1 MKTRWILPLAAT
13 AALYGQNS
21 FQNSSWLAIS
31 HQRGPQLEGQA
42 GPVLGKP
49 FSGTEIR
56 TSKSPLADGSTAG
69 KTSTS
74 KIYRDAE
81 GRMRSEG
88 GNATMLFDAP
98 TMTNYTIGSK
108 GCSYMPLS
116 DKQNII
122 IAASNGG
129 TAWSSFG
136 PRKSGQD
143 PHIITEDLGFQV
155 VNGVSAKGM
164 RETITIPASSIGSDH
179 DLKVVNERWFS
190 DALGVLI
197 KSTNSDPRFGTM
209 SYELTD
215 INQSTPPASLFA
227 APTGCKEFQNP
238 AMKMMQQRKD

>member
-1 MKTRWILPLAAT
+1 LAAT

-88 GNATMLFDAP
+88 GTSTMLFDAP
-98 TMTNYTIGSK
+98 TMMSYTINSR
-108 GCSYMPLS
+108 GCSQNKLS
-116 DKQNII
+116 DKQNVI
-122 IAASNGG
+122 IAATNGG
-129 TAWSSFG
+129 TSWSTFG
-136 PRKSGQD
+136 PSKSGPN
-143 PHIITEDLGFQV
+143 PHVATEDLGFQV
-155 VNGVSAKGM
+155 VNGISAKGA
-164 RETITIPASSIGSDH
+164 RQTITIPASTAGSDH
-179 DLKVVNERWFS
+179 DLKVINERWYS

-197 KSTNSDPRFGTM
+197 KSTNVDPRFGTM
-209 SYELTD
+209 TYDLTD
-215 INQSTPPASLFA
+215 ISQSTPPTSLFA
-227 APTGCKEFQNP
+227 PPAGCKEFQNP
-238 AMKMMQQRKD
+238 AMKMLPHPQN